1 MQSHK
6 IKRELADQLIAVGL
20 NPLDVSEVVLRALHE
35 DCDENGD
42 VTSVATIAV
51 EQMSTLDFVA
61 RAPGVIAG
69 VPVAAAVFAILGG
82 SSMSISTVIKDGES
96 VHAGTVL
103 GSVVGSTRLL
113 LQGERTALNLLSHL
127 SAIATAT
134 RAWADALGR
143 LDYQGA

>member
-35 DCDENGD
+35 DCDEDGD
-42 VTSVATIAV
+42 VTSVATIAA

-69 VPVAAAVFAILGG
+69 MPVACSGVCNLGWFLDEHFHG
-82 SSMSISTVIKDGES
+82 HQRWRER
-96 VHAGTVL
+96 AGRYRSWIRS
-103 GSVVGSTRLL
+103 GFD
-113 LQGERTALNLLSHL
+113 
-127 SAIATAT
+127 ATAAAR
-134 RAWADALGR
+134 RAHCP
-143 LDYQGA
+143 